1 VVQRL
6 RHHRWISMRRVFFT
20 RALPGVSPT
29 IASRAIFGAR
39 LGGSRIRVFVPS
51 SQVSPGYVSGV
62 TNVTFA

>member
-1 VVQRL
+1 
-6 RHHRWISMRRVFFT
+6 MRRVFFT

-29 IASRAIFGAR
+29 IASRAVFRAR

-51 SQVSPGYVSGV
+51 SQVSPGYLSGV